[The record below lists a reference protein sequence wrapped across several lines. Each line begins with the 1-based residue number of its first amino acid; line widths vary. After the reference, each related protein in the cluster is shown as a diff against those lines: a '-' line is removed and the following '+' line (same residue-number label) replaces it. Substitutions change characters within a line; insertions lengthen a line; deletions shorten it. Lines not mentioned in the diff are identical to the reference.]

1 MRQQGLTLVECLI
14 TLAVVAILVAM
25 VTPSFSG
32 QLNAARALT
41 GAHQIYLAA
50 QYARSMAQILET
62 TVTLCPLSS
71 TTDTSRLCGGDF
83 SGTLVAYRV
92 LTDGPAIL
100 RVWTP
105 PSGIVVRNRSGLD
118 AVTGEIRWQAD
129 GFGQRNLT
137 LSVCAGGHNWTVFI
151 NRLGRPR
158 LAKAGGLCPETGAV

>member
-1 MRQQGLTLVECLI
+1 MECLI

-50 QYARSMAQILET
+50 QYARSMAQIPET

>member
-1 MRQQGLTLVECLI
+1 MECLI
-14 TLAVVAILVAM
+14 TLAVVAILLAM

-105 PSGIVVRNRSGLD
+105 PGGIVVRNRSGLD